1 MVKLQQRL
9 NNVCGLAARPDLG
22 EGGNL
27 RPVVD
32 LLVEQIE
39 CADFVILNKI
49 DQLDA
54 AQLESLKGIASSLNP
69 LAKVL
74 CPVQVLL
81 FCNPCLCQECMLLA
95 PLLPKAAVSA
105 GPSCASLSKL
115 CLRPLCIN
123 YSDPWRPLIDN
134 PCTRFTFP

>member
-1 MVKLQQRL
+1 MT
-9 NNVCGLAARPDLG
+9 NPLAARPDLG

-69 LAKVL
+69 LSKVPLL
-74 CPVQVLL
+74 CCYL
-81 FCNPCLCQECMLLA
+81 CMLH
-95 PLLPKAAVSA
+95 VHYIDTE
-105 GPSCASLSKL
+105 PS
-115 CLRPLCIN
+115 
-123 YSDPWRPLIDN
+123 
-134 PCTRFTFP
+134 F

>member
-1 MVKLQQRL
+1 MGRCPVTELLSLTLHQANIIRTHTWL
-9 NNVCGLAARPDLG
+9 VAARPDLG

-69 LAKVL
+69 LSKVT
-74 CPVQVLL
+74 P
-81 FCNPCLCQECMLLA
+81 
-95 PLLPKAAVSA
+95 
-105 GPSCASLSKL
+105 PSCA
-115 CLRPLCIN
+115 LCIHQ
-123 YSDPWRPLIDN
+123 Y
-134 PCTRFTFP
+134 T

>member
-1 MVKLQQRL
+1 M
-9 NNVCGLAARPDLG
+9 
-22 EGGNL
+22 

-69 LAKVL
+69 LAKVSQDL
-74 CPVQVLL
+74 LLDVTSLTSL
-81 FCNPCLCQECMLLA
+81 FCSS
-95 PLLPKAAVSA
+95 AVTHTVIW
-105 GPSCASLSKL
+105 C
-115 CLRPLCIN
+115 
-123 YSDPWRPLIDN
+123 
-134 PCTRFTFP
+134 

>member
-1 MVKLQQRL
+1 MQWYCRMHGTHSCCHFAVVMANTMLTDPL
-9 NNVCGLAARPDLG
+9 ECPLAARPDLG

-54 AQLESLKGIASSLNP
+54 AQLESLKGIASALNP
-69 LAKVL
+69 LSKVL
-74 CPVQVLL
+74 FTHISAHSCSAAMPHGHAFAELHVCSACTSLL
-81 FCNPCLCQECMLLA
+81 
-95 PLLPKAAVSA
+95 
-105 GPSCASLSKL
+105 
-115 CLRPLCIN
+115 I
-123 YSDPWRPLIDN
+123 
-134 PCTRFTFP
+134 